1 MQEELIT
8 MLEQKRFHELS
19 RLLRDQTGPDIA
31 ALVDEIPEQ
40 YLPLVYRLLPKDL
53 AADAFVAMDPDVQE
67 LLIAALS
74 DSELQEV
81 LTLLFLDD
89 TVDIIEEM
97 PANVVKRILQNSTAD
112 KRRQIN
118 EILRYP
124 DDSAGSIMTTEYV
137 DLKKDMVVAEA
148 FAHIRA
154 TGLNKETIYTCYVT
168 DENRMLLGLVTVRT
182 MLLSEAS
189 RRIEDIMETNIIFAR
204 TLDDREDV
212 AKQFDKYG
220 FLALPVVDP
229 GKQACRHRDI

>member
-1 MQEELIT
+1 
-8 MLEQKRFHELS
+8 
-19 RLLRDQTGPDIA
+19 
-31 ALVDEIPEQ
+31 
-40 YLPLVYRLLPKDL
+40 
-53 AADAFVAMDPDVQE
+53 
-67 LLIAALS
+67 
-74 DSELQEV
+74 
-81 LTLLFLDD
+81 
-89 TVDIIEEM
+89 
-97 PANVVKRILQNSTAD
+97 
-112 KRRQIN
+112 
-118 EILRYP
+118 
-124 DDSAGSIMTTEYV
+124 MTTEYV

-220 FLALPVVDP
+220 FLALPSSTRKT
-229 GKQACRHRDI
+229 GL

>member
-137 DLKKDMVVAEA
+137 DLKKSNLW
-148 FAHIRA
+148 
-154 TGLNKETIYTCYVT
+154 G
-168 DENRMLLGLVTVRT
+168 NR
-182 MLLSEAS
+182 
-189 RRIEDIMETNIIFAR
+189 
-204 TLDDREDV
+204 
-212 AKQFDKYG
+212 KYY
-220 FLALPVVDP
+220 
-229 GKQACRHRDI
+229 

>member
-1 MQEELIT
+1 M
-8 MLEQKRFHELS
+8 
-19 RLLRDQTGPDIA
+19 
-31 ALVDEIPEQ
+31 
-40 YLPLVYRLLPKDL
+40 
-53 AADAFVAMDPDVQE
+53 
-67 LLIAALS
+67 
-74 DSELQEV
+74 

-220 FLALPVVDP
+220 FLALPVVDQENRLV
-229 GKQACRHRDI
+229 GIVTFDDAMDVICLLYTSRCV

>member
-124 DDSAGSIMTTEYV
+124 DDSAGSIMTTE
-137 DLKKDMVVAEA
+137 
-148 FAHIRA
+148 
-154 TGLNKETIYTCYVT
+154 
-168 DENRMLLGLVTVRT
+168 
-182 MLLSEAS
+182 
-189 RRIEDIMETNIIFAR
+189 
-204 TLDDREDV
+204 
-212 AKQFDKYG
+212 
-220 FLALPVVDP
+220 
-229 GKQACRHRDI
+229 